1 MAVSDKKKAAF
12 ASLISRQK
20 ERRQNESLDGRTD
33 SEGGNKRVK
42 SRHRRKPE
50 RGATGITG
58 GSPGD
63 PVIRGDP
70 TNSGIERN
78 DVPGSAGN
86 LGGSQADRREASPG
100 ADSVGG
106 EGRRRIVLRP
116 RSELSPEELNFTIE
130 PGSEPQPTGR
140 KRRLE
145 ANLAAIKL
153 LKVLELE
160 DRAATPEE
168 KQVLAQYN
176 GFGADKEVFNSSMA
190 QYRTFA
196 NRDIYEFY
204 AGRKVLGLKEELD
217 AETLFSQLRPILK
230 GVNSSKF
237 AAQFEKI
244 NAPAVISYLV
254 SNLHIPEHSLFSYLE
269 RHLKESNP
277 LLVRREGGWEENYGR
292 WYDAFRE
299 VMTDEEWEAAS
310 RSSLNSHYTPTE
322 ICHQIWNLTQRI
334 GFRSGKV
341 FEPGCGIGNFMGS
354 MPEALREGSRVSGVE
369 LDPLSARM
377 AAKLYPENRIEL
389 SGIEEALM
397 VGDNTQDL
405 VVGNVPFSD
414 TAPAGQKCPVK
425 LNLHNLCISRSIDKL
440 RPGGVAILITSHST
454 LDHND
459 SQREVLASKAELVA
473 AVRLPND
480 AFLRNANTEVVADIL
495 VLRKPSGLGLG
506 TEQWRQVEPIEV
518 SESEASEN
526 GNRLVNVNEYFT
538 RHPEMVLGQPSLRGR
553 MYGSDARGQFTV
565 KSPPGAAAV
574 VERLA
579 EALKTKVPPNLLEPL
594 NELRPVEDF
603 LPRAVTSLDV
613 GSFVDQEVEQ
623 RNGRMR
629 RGIYVIGAA
638 REGSLEK
645 VYLPPPWRV
654 GGASSLRGYSVEEL
668 DEMASEFIRLRT
680 RFEEL
685 ISHDVSTV
693 VDGGEDTSGA
703 LRQAL
708 RTQYDDFVLRF
719 GPLNTNR
726 ILKRHFVEDPALGS
740 LMALE
745 NTRVERSSDGVK
757 RVVCEPA
764 AILSERTVY
773 PAVPPPRANSLEDA
787 IYVSLAFRGTVDVPY
802 VAGLIGQEGVDPGA
816 VKQRIIATGLVYE
829 NPETGIL
836 ERREQ
841 YLSGNVFDKLTAA
854 QVRVKSNPEYEVNVR
869 ALRDVLPHRVPFDMI
884 TTDCGAPWVGDHIVQ
899 SFLRD
904 ITGSSGS
911 YIKKVAYIPV
921 IRKWMLPDE
930 KRWYI
935 SRDCEASYATRR
947 VSALDAIEAAIN
959 DKRLVVK
966 DKIDERYFVNQEATE
981 AANHRVALVKEKWA
995 DWLGASEERR
1005 KQVETA
1011 YNDTFNRVVTP
1022 SYSGDHL
1029 KFPGLASGPGALVPR
1044 NHQRSAVA
1052 RFLSE
1057 QQGVVAHNVG
1067 FGKTLTSIITA
1078 MESKRIGLA
1087 KKPMIVCYNAN
1098 YADFVE
1104 TIRRLYPGAR
1114 ILVTGDH
1121 HMQEKNRHAFLSRVA
1136 TGNWDAVV
1144 MAQSQFDRI
1153 PISPETEARH
1163 LRSRIM
1169 ELRAAK
1175 EAVEAAEGDRI
1186 TVRSIEK
1193 SLEKAE
1199 AKLKDDL
1206 QRLRENTDKTT
1217 MHFESLGIDL
1227 LIVDEAHE
1235 YKNVPLITNYRNV
1248 KGLSQSPS
1256 DRAKR
1261 MLQKAEVIQAQ
1272 RGGKGVLFLTGTPIK
1287 NQVVEAYNMLRLT
1300 SPNTLADFGIDHVD
1314 SFIRLFCKREVGLEL
1329 NEANGKWREVERL
1342 KKYHNGPELIRMIRT
1357 AFDVQLDVTQVQ
1369 INVPKVKGG
1378 GPELVKV
1385 PLSDSVADILE
1396 RLSDCYEQYEES
1408 DHKRELSWVPI
1419 TLMQFGV
1426 AASIDPRLVDPYA
1439 PDEPNSLV
1447 NRLVRE
1453 AKAIYDATAKHRSVQ
1468 TIFCDRYR
1476 TMDASILQT
1485 LIKDGLD
1492 KARAGMVIEDADAI
1506 GKEKP
1511 EVSGDEEEDL
1521 ADKQLVVGHFNL
1533 YHELREK
1540 LIALGVPKEEIAIVN
1555 EAKSAADRQKIF
1567 EAANESQVRFVIGS
1581 RMKQGVGANYQR
1593 NLLVAHHLD
1602 PARDMTP
1609 ASMIQANG
1617 RIERQGNENQEVQIK
1632 YYGMQDTMTPGIF
1645 HRLQTKQHF
1654 IAQVL
1659 SGTGMG
1665 AEFEEAGT
1673 LNLEEMRNGLI
1684 SDKRALVHTD
1694 LKLAIKEARMR
1705 NQLLFDRNKQVASEM
1720 KSIETEIAVLRDHKL
1735 VQAREVAAWCM
1746 AHMKVLDA
1754 YDGDMSIAYA
1764 YPSGESGEKPL
1775 KAIEKDLR
1783 EMIAEWR
1790 RREIPG
1796 SKDSI
1801 ELGILMLNHLKMEID
1816 KRYVSLGGKEVMLI
1830 ADAQNPLTNKTLTQ
1844 SKFLTPD
1851 ALCKIVR
1858 SRYEEMVSEP
1868 TGLEVGI
1875 KEKEA
1880 SLQRLI
1886 SEQGRLEQPNYQRVK
1901 ELEGKLAA
1909 LEKDM
1914 RENPYQRR
1922 RQEPVE
1928 VEIEVGGVKV
1938 RQGVKGEKTD
1948 WKIPA
1953 AQKGKGKGR
1962 MVDEGGHEEEITV
1975 KVSNR

>member
-1 MAVSDKKKAAF
+1 
-12 ASLISRQK
+12 
-20 ERRQNESLDGRTD
+20 
-33 SEGGNKRVK
+33 
-42 SRHRRKPE
+42 
-50 RGATGITG
+50 
-58 GSPGD
+58 
-63 PVIRGDP
+63 
-70 TNSGIERN
+70 
-78 DVPGSAGN
+78 
-86 LGGSQADRREASPG
+86 
-100 ADSVGG
+100 
-106 EGRRRIVLRP
+106 
-116 RSELSPEELNFTIE
+116 
-130 PGSEPQPTGR
+130 
-140 KRRLE
+140 LE
-145 ANLAAIKL
+145 ANLEAIRL

-160 DRAATPEE
+160 DRLATPEE
-168 KQVLAQYN
+168 KQVLAKYN

-196 NRDIYEFY
+196 NRDFYEFY
-204 AGRKVLGLKEELD
+204 AGRKVLGLKEGLD
-217 AETLFSQLRPILK
+217 AETLFSQLRPVLK
-230 GVNSSKF
+230 GVSSSKF

-244 NAPAVISYLV
+244 NASAVVSYLV
-254 SNLHIPEHSLFSYLE
+254 SHLHIPEQSLYSYLE

-277 LLVRREGGWEENYGR
+277 LVIKREGGWEENYGR

-299 VMTDEEWEAAS
+299 VMSEEEWEAAS
-310 RSSLNSHYTPTE
+310 RSSLNSHYTPAE
-322 ICHQIWNLTQRI
+322 ICHQIWSLAQRV
-334 GFRSGKV
+334 GFRGGKV

-354 MPEALREGSRVSGVE
+354 MPESVREGSRVSGVE

-389 SGIEEALM
+389 SGIEDALM

-414 TAPAGQKCPVK
+414 TAPAGQQGAVK
-425 LNLHNLCISRSIDKL
+425 LNLHNLCISKSIDKL

-459 SQREVLASKAELVA
+459 SQREVLTNKAELVA
-473 AVRLPND
+473 AVRLPNE
-480 AFLRNANTEVVADIL
+480 AFFRNANTEVVADIL

-506 TEQWRQVEPIEV
+506 REQWRQVEPIEV

-526 GNRLVNVNEYFT
+526 GNRLVNINEYFC
-538 RHPEMVLGQPSLRGR
+538 RHPEMVLGQPSLRGK
-553 MYGSDARGQFTV
+553 MYGSDVRGQFTV
-565 KSPPGAAAV
+565 KSQPGEARLA
-574 VERLA
+574 ERLT
-579 EALKTKVPPNLLEPL
+579 EALKTRVPENLLEPL
-594 NELRPVEDF
+594 NELRPAEDF
-603 LPRAVTSLDV
+603 LPRAVTSLDI
-613 GSFVDQEVEQ
+613 GSFVDQEVEE
-623 RNGRMR
+623 RDGSMR

-638 REGSLEK
+638 REGSQEK

-654 GGASSLRGYSVEEL
+654 DGASLPRGASVEEL
-668 DEMASEFIRLRT
+668 DEMAAEFIRLRT

-685 ISHDVSTV
+685 IAHDVSTE
-693 VDGGEDTSGA
+693 GGEETSSA

-708 RTQYDDFVLRF
+708 RTQYEGFVLRF

-726 ILKRHFVEDPALGS
+726 VLKRHFVEDPSLGS

-745 NTRVERSSDGVK
+745 NTRVARASDGAK

-773 PAVPPPRANSLEDA
+773 PVVPPSRAGSLEDA
-787 IYVSLAFRGTVDVPY
+787 IYVSLAFRGTVDVAY
-802 VAGLIGQEGVDPGA
+802 VAALIGQEGMDPEV
-816 VKQRIIATGLVYE
+816 VKQRIIATGLVFE

-841 YLSGNVFDKLTAA
+841 YLSGNVFDKLVAA
-854 QVRVKSNPEYEVNVR
+854 EARAQSNPEYELNIK
-869 ALRDVLPHRVPFDMI
+869 ALREVLPARVPFDMI
-884 TTDCGAPWVGDHIVQ
+884 TADCGAPWVGDHIVQ

-911 YIKKVAYIPV
+911 YIKKVSYIPV
-921 IRKWMLPDE
+921 VRKWILPDE
-930 KRWYI
+930 KRWYV
-935 SRDCEASYATRR
+935 SRDCEANYSTRR
-947 VSALDAIEAAIN
+947 VSALDVIEAAIN
-959 DKRLVVK
+959 DKRLTVK

-995 DWLGASEERR
+995 DWLGATEERR
-1005 KQVETA
+1005 KEVEKA

-1029 KFPGLASGPGALVPR
+1029 KFPGLASGAGALVPR

-1087 KKPMIVCYNAN
+1087 KKPMIICYNAN

-1104 TIRRLYPGAR
+1104 TIRRLYPGSR
-1114 ILVTGDH
+1114 LLVTEDH
-1121 HMQEKNRHAFLSRVA
+1121 HMQEKHRHAFLSRIA

-1175 EAVEAAEGDRI
+1175 EAVEAADGDRI

-1206 QRLRENTDKTT
+1206 QRLRENTDRTT
-1217 MHFESLGIDL
+1217 MHFESLGVDL

-1235 YKNVPLITNYRNV
+1235 YKNVPLVTNYRNV
-1248 KGLSQSPS
+1248 KGLNQSPS

-1261 MLQKAEVIQAQ
+1261 MLQKVEVIQAQ

-1300 SPNTLADFGIDHVD
+1300 SPNTLANFGIDHVD

-1342 KKYHNGPELIRMIRT
+1342 KKYHNGPELIRMIRS
-1357 AFDVQLDVTQVQ
+1357 AFDVQMDVSQVQ

-1396 RLSDCYEQYEES
+1396 NLSDCYKQYEES
-1408 DHKRELSWVPI
+1408 SNKRELSWVPI

-1426 AASIDPRLVDPYA
+1426 AASIDPRLVDANA
-1439 PDEPNSLV
+1439 PDERNSLV
-1447 NRLVRE
+1447 NRLVRD
-1453 AKAIYDATAKHRSVQ
+1453 AKSIYDATAEQGSVQ

-1476 TMDASILQT
+1476 TMDASILKT
-1485 LIKDGLD
+1485 LMSEGLE
-1492 KARAGMVIEDADAI
+1492 KAREHMEIEDADAI

-1511 EVSGDEEEDL
+1511 ESSGDEEEDL
-1521 ADKQLVVGHFNL
+1521 ADKQLAVGHFNL
-1533 YHELREK
+1533 YHDLRDK
-1540 LIALGVPKEEIAIVN
+1540 LIALGVPREEIAIVN

-1567 EAANESQVRFVIGS
+1567 EAANESRVRFVIGS

-1593 NLLVAHHLD
+1593 KLLVAHHLD

-1609 ASMIQANG
+1609 ASMVQANG
-1617 RIERQGNENQEVQIK
+1617 RIERQGNENEVVEIK

-1659 SGTGMG
+1659 SGTGIG

-1694 LKLAIKEARMR
+1694 LKLAIKEAKTR
-1705 NQLLFDRNKQVASEM
+1705 NHLLFDRNKQVANEIR
-1720 KSIETEIAVLRDHKL
+1720 SIETEIVVLREHKL
-1735 VQAREVAAWCM
+1735 AQAKEVAAWCK
-1746 AHMKVLDA
+1746 ANMKVLDA
-1754 YDGDMSIAYA
+1754 YDNDMEIAYT

-1801 ELGILMLNHLKMEID
+1801 EIGTLMLNHLRMEID
-1816 KRYVSLGGKEVMLI
+1816 KRYVSLGGKETWLI
-1830 ADAQNPLTNKTLTQ
+1830 ADVQNPLTNKTLTQ

-1858 SRYEEMVSEP
+1858 TRYEEMVNEP
-1868 TGLEVGI
+1868 QGLEVGI

-1886 SEQGRLEQPNYQRVK
+1886 AEQGRLEQPDYKKVK

-1922 RQEPVE
+1922 GARAQQPAE

-1938 RQGVKGEKTD
+1938 RQGAKAEKTD
-1948 WKIPA
+1948 RKIPA
-1953 AQKGKGKGR
+1953 AQKGRGR
-1962 MVDEGGHEEEITV
+1962 MVDEGVEEDQITV
-1975 KVSNR
+1975 QVSRGGGTR

>member
-1 MAVSDKKKAAF
+1 
-12 ASLISRQK
+12 
-20 ERRQNESLDGRTD
+20 
-33 SEGGNKRVK
+33 
-42 SRHRRKPE
+42 
-50 RGATGITG
+50 
-58 GSPGD
+58 
-63 PVIRGDP
+63 
-70 TNSGIERN
+70 
-78 DVPGSAGN
+78 
-86 LGGSQADRREASPG
+86 
-100 ADSVGG
+100 
-106 EGRRRIVLRP
+106 
-116 RSELSPEELNFTIE
+116 
-130 PGSEPQPTGR
+130 
-140 KRRLE
+140 LE

-802 VAGLIGQEGVDPGA
+802 VAALIGQEGVDPGA

-854 QVRVKSNPEYEVNVR
+854 QVRVESNPEYEVNVR

-1953 AQKGKGKGR
+1953 AQKGKGR